1 MNTLFT
7 VTAIIMEGVISM
19 AFGEN
24 LEMIRKQKK
33 VSQTKLGK
41 VLGLTQQMISSYE
54 KNMSSPNIDVLIKI
68 ANYFNVSVD
77 YLLGHTTSPSTYE
90 NAEGRLLRYFNGLS
104 ELDKEKCLTIIQT
117 LLTVRNNEEQTT
129 E

>member
-7 VTAIIMEGVISM
+7 VSAIIMEGVISM

>member
-1 MNTLFT
+1 
-7 VTAIIMEGVISM
+7 MEGVISM

-68 ANYFNVSVD
+68 ANYFNVSID

-117 LLTVRNNEEQTT
+117 LLTVRNNEANDRIE
-129 E
+129 